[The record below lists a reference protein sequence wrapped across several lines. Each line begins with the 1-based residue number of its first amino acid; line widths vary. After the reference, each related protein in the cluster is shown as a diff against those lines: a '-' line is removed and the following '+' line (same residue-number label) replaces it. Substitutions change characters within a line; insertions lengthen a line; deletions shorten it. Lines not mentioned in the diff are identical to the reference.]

1 MAVSACF
8 ESGYEILQVFEM
20 GQMGFVQAAEKLLAR
35 LGIIAIGRADTE
47 GGEETV
53 GFSRDGTQ
61 PRAFPIEVA
70 SWPFDVHHE
79 GEIKPSRCS
88 ASSKVKLEGSHP
100 EQKSPSRWRRGGV
113 LSDSVEDGGEGNPNT
128 TGVAQSRRPNRTGYR
143 EGQGF
148 VSLSGRYLS
157 CPLVLLMA
165 RKRKLEAMGL
175 DEADR
180 TLYSTFC
187 AAANSLSQVYA
198 QAMNQQKISF
208 QAGERHALVSS
219 YRSQFA
225 VA

>member
-1 MAVSACF
+1 MSHLLTPARSPARTRCW
-8 ESGYEILQVFEM
+8 EPSGLPRIAR
-20 GQMGFVQAAEKLLAR
+20 FVLSGRSQRIRNGR
-35 LGIIAIGRADTE
+35 LRVLRVGVRNPPGI
-47 GGEETV
+47 
-53 GFSRDGTQ
+53 RDG
-61 PRAFPIEVA
+61 PDVA

>member
-1 MAVSACF
+1 M
-8 ESGYEILQVFEM
+8 
-20 GQMGFVQAAEKLLAR
+20 
-35 LGIIAIGRADTE
+35 LGTLRPSSYCSVRSFRPQPEDPQWP
-47 GGEETV
+47 
-53 GFSRDGTQ
+53 S
-61 PRAFPIEVA
+61 PRA
-70 SWPFDVHHE
+70 S
-79 GEIKPSRCS
+79 SRGTKSSRYSRWARWSS
-88 ASSKVKLEGSHP
+88 ASSFEVIAAIAECEKGVIW
-100 EQKSPSRWRRGGV
+100 WRR
-113 LSDSVEDGGEGNPNT
+113 LSLRVSCK
-128 TGVAQSRRPNRTGYR
+128 RRRNYLPALGLNRTGYR